1 MWFFFS
7 FLCGVACSRFFLEAD
22 AFTWLSF
29 YGVPLYTM
37 ASPSVERTTKVEVRE
52 KKNDWFENVIRMRD
66 TAEKNSIHKYTQK
79 NIHTLLDHLSL
90 LDMKCNLRKT
100 IFMLM
105 LTLSLGWNVQACA
118 STRQGCHAYWQT
130 YCSRQTCHFITYVI
144 SNWFY
149 GIIYS

>member
-1 MWFFFS
+1 M
-7 FLCGVACSRFFLEAD
+7 V
-22 AFTWLSF
+22 
-29 YGVPLYTM
+29 YHYTQWQ
-37 ASPSVERTTKVEVRE
+37 AQVWSEQQKLKQER
-52 KKNDWFENVIRMRD
+52 KKYDWFENVIRMRD

-118 STRQGCHAYWQT
+118 STR
-130 YCSRQTCHFITYVI
+130 
-144 SNWFY
+144 
-149 GIIYS
+149 